1 MINIIII
8 DDHKLIREGLKQL
21 IEFNEDMSVVA
32 EYSSGIDYLNEIDN
46 NEADI
51 ILLDINMP
59 DMNGLD
65 VLDKIKQHN
74 NNQKVIILTVHN
86 EVEYLVKARKYKSE
100 GYILKDAGFE
110 ELRNAIIRVN
120 EGGIYI
126 HPSLIPAFNNF
137 MIKKYKDDN
146 LIDTLTAREIEVL
159 KLVVIGGSNKDIAD
173 KLGISE
179 RTIKNHISNI
189 FKKINVSDRTQ
200 AAVFAIK
207 NDLISVK

>member
-1 MINIIII
+1 
-8 DDHKLIREGLKQL
+8 
-21 IEFNEDMSVVA
+21 
-32 EYSSGIDYLNEIDN
+32 
-46 NEADI
+46 
-51 ILLDINMP
+51 
-59 DMNGLD
+59 
-65 VLDKIKQHN
+65 
-74 NNQKVIILTVHN
+74 
-86 EVEYLVKARKYKSE
+86 
-100 GYILKDAGFE
+100 
-110 ELRNAIIRVN
+110 
-120 EGGIYI
+120 
-126 HPSLIPAFNNF
+126 
-137 MIKKYKDDN
+137 MIKKDKDDN

>member
-86 EVEYLVKARKYKSE
+86 EV
-100 GYILKDAGFE
+100 
-110 ELRNAIIRVN
+110 
-120 EGGIYI
+120 
-126 HPSLIPAFNNF
+126 
-137 MIKKYKDDN
+137 
-146 LIDTLTAREIEVL
+146 
-159 KLVVIGGSNKDIAD
+159 
-173 KLGISE
+173 
-179 RTIKNHISNI
+179 
-189 FKKINVSDRTQ
+189 
-200 AAVFAIK
+200 
-207 NDLISVK
+207 

>member
-74 NNQKVIILTVHN
+74 NNQKVIILTV
-86 EVEYLVKARKYKSE
+86 EL
-100 GYILKDAGFE
+100 LK
-110 ELRNAIIRVN
+110 
-120 EGGIYI
+120 
-126 HPSLIPAFNNF
+126 
-137 MIKKYKDDN
+137 
-146 LIDTLTAREIEVL
+146 
-159 KLVVIGGSNKDIAD
+159 
-173 KLGISE
+173 
-179 RTIKNHISNI
+179 
-189 FKKINVSDRTQ
+189 
-200 AAVFAIK
+200 
-207 NDLISVK
+207 

>member
-74 NNQKVIILTVHN
+74 NNQKVIILTVHI

-137 MIKKYKDDN
+137 MIKKDKDDN